1 MTGILENTVGRKES
15 PFNEVGM
22 TEGEAKVEMM
32 SRVGLDNFTLKYLF
46 NIQKKYL
53 VYLWT

>member
-22 TEGEAKVEMM
+22 TEGEAKVEIM
-32 SRVGLDNFTLKYLF
+32 SS
-46 NIQKKYL
+46 
-53 VYLWT
+53 WTG